1 VTDLLNDLRSAA
13 DRAMPAA
20 ERALGDARVYLAGPQ
35 GKVLRANI
43 ARGLIATAPVV
54 AGTPLL
60 RRSLIGRVL
69 GFAGAAAAVVKVA
82 ETIRDWEPADVSP

>member
-1 VTDLLNDLRSAA
+1 MTDLYNDVRSAA
-13 DRAMPAA
+13 DRVMSAA
-20 ERALGDARVYLAGPQ
+20 ERAIHDARLYLAGPQ
-35 GKVLRANI
+35 GKVLRANV
-43 ARGLIATAPVV
+43 ARGLIATAPIV

-82 ETIRDWEPADVSP
+82 EAIRDWEPADVTQ